1 MPLLARPQ
9 KDNKNVNKYV
19 TVMMVSLV
27 LTGCDK
33 PDALAP
39 FSPEMASFSSEF
51 NFDPLRGPVKNFT
64 QKLINDSGEGE
75 TEVNGTLSQEG
86 CFETLNYVDK
96 PSNSHLAL
104 VLDANY
110 YLDAV
115 TREKRIRL
123 QGKCQLAELPAVGMI
138 YETNEREFVVKGHTN
153 EVTTSYRYDDEGYPL
168 GKTSKAKDAELSTVA
183 TPSDKRKKHDYT
195 SVTKLNDKVIDT
207 AKQSCEYD
215 RHLNPLSCVLEL
227 TDTGTT
233 PAKQHK
239 FTIQNEINY
248 Y

>member
-64 QKLINDSGEGE
+64 QKLINDSGEVE

-96 PSNSHLAL
+96 PSNSHLVL

-138 YETNEREFVVKGHTN
+138 YETNDREFVVKGHTN
-153 EVTTSYRYDDEGYPL
+153 DVTTSYRYDDEGYPL

-207 AKQSCEYD
+207 AKQSCDYD

>member
-64 QKLINDSGEGE
+64 QKLINDSGEVE

-115 TREKRIRL
+115 THEKRIRL

-138 YETNEREFVVKGHTN
+138 YETNDREFVVKGHTN
-153 EVTTSYRYDDEGYPL
+153 DVTTSYRYDDEGYPL

-207 AKQSCEYD
+207 AKQSCDYD

>member
-1 MPLLARPQ
+1 MPLLARPK
-9 KDNKNVNKYV
+9 KDNKDVKNYV
-19 TVMMVSLV
+19 TVMMVTLV

-64 QKLINDSGEGE
+64 QKLINDSGEVE

-86 CFETLNYVDK
+86 CFETLNYSDK

-110 YLDAV
+110 YLDAIS
-115 TREKRIRL
+115 REKRIRL
-123 QGKCQLAELPAVGMI
+123 QGKCQLAELPAVGMV
-138 YETNEREFVVKGHTN
+138 YETNDREFVVKGHTP
-153 EVTTSYRYDDEGYPL
+153 EVSTAYRYDDEGYPL
-168 GKTSKAKDAELSTVA
+168 GKTSKTKDAELSTVA
-183 TPSDKRKKHDYT
+183 TPSDTRKKHDYT
-195 SVTKLNDKVIDT
+195 SVTTLNSKVIDT

-215 RHLNPLSCVLEL
+215 RHLNPSSCVLEI
-227 TDTGTT
+227 TDASAT
-233 PAKQHK
+233 PPVLHK

>member
-1 MPLLARPQ
+1 M
-9 KDNKNVNKYV
+9 NKYV

-64 QKLINDSGEGE
+64 QKLINDSGEVE

-195 SVTKLNDKVIDT
+195 SVTKLNDKIIDT
-207 AKQSCEYD
+207 AKQSCDYD

>member
-1 MPLLARPQ
+1 M
-9 KDNKNVNKYV
+9 NKYV
-19 TVMMVSLV
+19 TVMMVSLA

-64 QKLINDSGEGE
+64 QKLINDSGDVE
-75 TEVNGTLSQEG
+75 TEVNGTLSEEG

-96 PSNSHLAL
+96 PSNSHLSL

-110 YLDAV
+110 YLDAL

-138 YETNEREFVVKGHTN
+138 YETNEREFVVKGHTQ
-153 EVTTSYRYDDEGYPL
+153 EVTVSYRYDDEGYPL
-168 GKTSKAKDAELSTVA
+168 GKTSKAKDAELSTIA

-195 SVTKLNDKVIDT
+195 SVTKLNDKVVDT

-227 TDTGTT
+227 TDTSTT
-233 PAKQHK
+233 PPKQHK

>member
-64 QKLINDSGEGE
+64 QKLINDSGEVE

-138 YETNEREFVVKGHTN
+138 YETNEREFVVKGHTD

-195 SVTKLNDKVIDT
+195 SVTRLNDKVIDT
-207 AKQSCEYD
+207 AKQSCDYD

-233 PAKQHK
+233 PPKQHK

>member
-1 MPLLARPQ
+1 MPLLARPH
-9 KDNKNVNKYV
+9 KDNKDVKNYV
-19 TVMMVSLV
+19 TVMMVTLV

-64 QKLINDSGEGE
+64 QKLINDSGEVE

-86 CFETLNYVDK
+86 CFETLNYSDK

-110 YLDAV
+110 YLDALS
-115 TREKRIRL
+115 REKRIRL
-123 QGKCQLAELPAVGMI
+123 QGKCQLAELPSVGMV
-138 YETNEREFVVKGHTN
+138 YETNDREFVVKGHTPD
-153 EVTTSYRYDDEGYPL
+153 VSTTYRYDDEGYPL
-168 GKTSKAKDAELSTVA
+168 GKTSKAKDAELATVA

-195 SVTKLNDKVIDT
+195 SVTTLNDKVIDT

-215 RHLNPLSCVLEL
+215 RHLNPSSCVLEI
-227 TDTGTT
+227 TDASAT
-233 PAKQHK
+233 PPVVHK

>member
-64 QKLINDSGEGE
+64 QKLINDSGEVE

-207 AKQSCEYD
+207 AKQSCDYD
-215 RHLNPLSCVLEL
+215 RHLNPLSCMLEL

>member
-1 MPLLARPQ
+1 M
-9 KDNKNVNKYV
+9 NKYV

-64 QKLINDSGEGE
+64 QKLINDSGEVE

-86 CFETLNYVDK
+86 CFETLNYVGK

-138 YETNEREFVVKGHTN
+138 YETNDREFVVKGHTN
-153 EVTTSYRYDDEGYPL
+153 DVTTSYRYDDEGYPL

-207 AKQSCEYD
+207 AKQSCDYD

>member
-1 MPLLARPQ
+1 M
-9 KDNKNVNKYV
+9 NKYV

-64 QKLINDSGEGE
+64 QKLINDSGEVE

-207 AKQSCEYD
+207 AKQSCDYD

>member
-1 MPLLARPQ
+1 M
-9 KDNKNVNKYV
+9 NKYV

-64 QKLINDSGEGE
+64 QKLINDSGEVE

-138 YETNEREFVVKGHTN
+138 YETNEREFVVKGHTD

-195 SVTKLNDKVIDT
+195 SVTKLNDKIIDT
-207 AKQSCEYD
+207 AKQSCDYD

>member
-9 KDNKNVNKYV
+9 KENKDVKKYV

-64 QKLINDSGEGE
+64 QKLINDSGEVE
-75 TEVNGTLSQEG
+75 TEVNGTLSEEG

-96 PSNSHLAL
+96 PSNSHMSL

-110 YLDAV
+110 YLDALS
-115 TREKRIRL
+115 REKRIRL
-123 QGKCQLAELPAVGMI
+123 QGKCQLAELPSVGMV
-138 YETNEREFVVKGHTN
+138 YETNDREFVVKGHTPD
-153 EVTTSYRYDDEGYPL
+153 VTVNYRYDEEGYPL
-168 GKTSKAKDAELSTVA
+168 GKTSKAKDAELLTVA

-215 RHLNPLSCVLEL
+215 RHLNPSSCVLEI
-227 TDTGTT
+227 TDASVT
-233 PAKQHK
+233 PPVLHK

>member
-1 MPLLARPQ
+1 M
-9 KDNKNVNKYV
+9 NKYV
-19 TVMMVSLV
+19 TVMMMAWV

-64 QKLINDSGEGE
+64 QKLINDDGEVE
-75 TEVNGTLSQEG
+75 TEVNGTLSEEG
-86 CFETLNYVDK
+86 CFETLTYVDK
-96 PSNSHLAL
+96 PSNSHLSL

-110 YLDAV
+110 YLDAM
-115 TREKRIRL
+115 THEKRIRL

-138 YETNEREFVVKGHTN
+138 YETNEHDFVVKGHTP
-153 EVTTSYRYDDEGYPL
+153 EVTVSYRYDDEGYPL
-168 GKTSKAKDAELSTVA
+168 GKTSKAKDAELATFA

-195 SVTKLNDKVIDT
+195 SVTKLNNKVIDT
-207 AKQSCEYD
+207 AEQRCEYD
-215 RHLNPLSCVLEL
+215 RHLNPLSCVLAL

-233 PAKQHK
+233 PPKKHK

>member
-1 MPLLARPQ
+1 M
-9 KDNKNVNKYV
+9 NKYV

-33 PDALAP
+33 PDALTP

-64 QKLINDSGEGE
+64 QKLINDSGEVE

-207 AKQSCEYD
+207 AKQSCDYD

>member
-1 MPLLARPQ
+1 M
-9 KDNKNVNKYV
+9 KNYV

-64 QKLINDSGEGE
+64 QKLINDSGEVE

-86 CFETLNYVDK
+86 CFETLNYSDK

-110 YLDAV
+110 YLDAIS
-115 TREKRIRL
+115 REKRIRL
-123 QGKCQLAELPAVGMI
+123 QGKCQLAELPSVGMI
-138 YETNEREFVVKGHTN
+138 YETNDREFVVKGHTPD
-153 EVTTSYRYDDEGYPL
+153 VSTIYRYDDEGYPL
-168 GKTSKAKDAELSTVA
+168 GKTSKAKDAELATVA

-195 SVTKLNDKVIDT
+195 SVTTLNSKVIDT

-215 RHLNPLSCVLEL
+215 RHLNPSSCVLEI
-227 TDTGTT
+227 TDASAT
-233 PAKQHK
+233 PPVVHK

>member
-1 MPLLARPQ
+1 M
-9 KDNKNVNKYV
+9 NKYV

-64 QKLINDSGEGE
+64 QKLINDSGEVE

-207 AKQSCEYD
+207 AKQSCDYD
-215 RHLNPLSCVLEL
+215 RHLNPLSCMLEL